1 MCSAPAAPG
10 AGERTFI
17 ETARRAQFVQAAIDT
32 IAEVG
37 FARAS
42 LARIGARVG
51 ASKGLIGYHF
61 AGKEDLIR
69 QVVTEIIEEGKAY
82 MAPRILSESPG
93 PDMLR
98 AYIES
103 NIGFMCE
110 HPNYMVAIAEIRRNG
125 LTVDGDEIFF
135 GEANVDEFAGE
146 LEALLSKIQAAGG
159 LRAEFDPKVMA
170 LAIRSAIDAV
180 ARKQA
185 KDPDLDVET
194 YAKEIAR
201 IFDRAT
207 RNPSGPSRQA
217 EPARG
222 ANVTGWRTP

>member
-1 MCSAPAAPG
+1 MRSTASAVG
-10 AGERTFI
+10 QEQRTFI

-51 ASKGLIGYHF
+51 SSKGLIGYHF

-69 QVVTEIIEEGKAY
+69 QVVAEIIEQGKAF
-82 MAPRILSESPG
+82 MTPRIVAEPPG

-103 NIGFMCE
+103 NIGFMRE

-125 LTVDGDEIFF
+125 LTPDGEEMFVGD
-135 GEANVDEFAGE
+135 ANVNEFAGE
-146 LEALLSKIQAAGG
+146 LETLLSKIQAAGG
-159 LRAEFDPKVMA
+159 LRSDFNPKVMA

-180 ARKQA
+180 ARGQA
-185 KDPDLDVET
+185 QNPDLDVES
-194 YAKEIAR
+194 YATEIAH
-201 IFDRAT
+201 IFDLAT
-207 RNPSGPSRQA
+207 RNQK
-217 EPARG
+217 
-222 ANVTGWRTP
+222 

>member
-1 MCSAPAAPG
+1 MRSAAA
-10 AGERTFI
+10 ASAFDQEERTFI

-51 ASKGLIGYHF
+51 TSKGLIGYHF

-69 QVVTEIIEEGKAY
+69 QVVVEIIERGKAY
-82 MAPRILSESPG
+82 MTPRILAEIPG

-103 NIGFMCE
+103 NIGFMRE

-125 LTVDGDEIFF
+125 LTADGEEMFF
-135 GEANVDEFAGE
+135 GDANVNEFAGE
-146 LEALLSKIQAAGG
+146 LEILLSKIQAAGS
-159 LRAEFDPKVMA
+159 LRSDFNPKVMA

-180 ARKQA
+180 ARRQA
-185 KDPDLDVET
+185 QNADLDVDK
-194 YAKEIAR
+194 YAMEIAN
-201 IFDRAT
+201 IFDLAT
-207 RNPSGPSRQA
+207 RIPK
-217 EPARG
+217 
-222 ANVTGWRTP
+222 

>member
-1 MCSAPAAPG
+1 MRSTSPTVG
-10 AGERTFI
+10 QEERTFI

-69 QVVTEIIEEGKAY
+69 QVVAEIIEQGKAY
-82 MAPRILSESPG
+82 MHPRILAEPPG
-93 PDMLR
+93 PAMLR

-103 NIGFMCE
+103 NIGFMRE
-110 HPNYMVAIAEIRRNG
+110 HPNYMVAIAEIRRSG
-125 LTVDGDEIFF
+125 LTADGEEMFF
-135 GEANVDEFAGE
+135 GDANMNEFAGE
-146 LEALLSKIQAAGG
+146 LETFLAKIQAAGG
-159 LRAEFDPKVMA
+159 LRSDFNPKVMA

-180 ARKQA
+180 ARLQA
-185 KDPDLDVET
+185 RSPDLDVEN
-194 YAKEIAR
+194 YAKEISN
-201 IFDRAT
+201 IFDLAT
-207 RNPSGPSRQA
+207 RIQS
-217 EPARG
+217 
-222 ANVTGWRTP
+222 

>member
-1 MCSAPAAPG
+1 MRSAATAVG
-10 AGERTFI
+10 QDERTFI

-61 AGKEDLIR
+61 AGKEDLIKE
-69 QVVTEIIEEGKAY
+69 VVAEIIEQGKAY
-82 MAPRILSESPG
+82 MHPRILSEPLGST
-93 PDMLR
+93 MLR

-103 NIGFMCE
+103 NIGFMKE

-125 LTVDGDEIFF
+125 LSSDGEEVFF
-135 GEANVDEFAGE
+135 GEANVNEFAGE
-146 LEALLSKIQAAGG
+146 LETLLSRMQAAEG
-159 LRAEFDPKVMA
+159 LRSDFNPKVMA

-180 ARKQA
+180 ARGQA
-185 KDPDLDVET
+185 QNPDLDIES
-194 YAKEIAR
+194 YAKEIAH
-201 IFDRAT
+201 IFDLATQIRA
-207 RNPSGPSRQA
+207 
-217 EPARG
+217 
-222 ANVTGWRTP
+222 